1 MLRRR
6 SGVGVGA
13 VGIRTAKVPQVP
25 AVIVWTE
32 WQLVCM
38 HREH

>member
-1 MLRRR
+1 MLRRH
-6 SGVGVGA
+6 SGVEVGV

-32 WQLVCM
+32 WQLVCK
-38 HREH
+38 HWEH